1 MKAKFNFQ
9 KELTSLMQKQYKI
22 MLSETVKRGIRN
34 ARNENKNI

>member
-22 MLSETVKRGIRN
+22 MLSEIVKRGIRN